1 MSRTNPHNSPGL
13 TTSFTPPVPAPAPAP
28 APAAVFNPVFGDPGV
43 LIVDN
48 RLVEFIVG
56 VPVGVRL
63 SLALLNDMIVGSIG
77 RR

>member
-1 MSRTNPHNSPGL
+1 MSRTNPHNPPGL

-28 APAAVFNPVFGDPGV
+28 AAVFNPVLGDPGV
-43 LIVDN
+43 LIVES

-56 VPVGVRL
+56 VPVGVKL
-63 SLALLNDMIVGSIG
+63 SLALLNDMMVGSIG

>member
-13 TTSFTPPVPAPAPAP
+13 TTSFTPPAPV
-28 APAAVFNPVFGDPGV
+28 AVFNPVLGDPGV
-43 LIVDN
+43 LTVDN

-63 SLALLNDMIVGSIG
+63 SLALLNDMMVGSIG